1 MENVNQKENDLKKYQ
16 ISGNLIRVKNKT
28 LNNIYAKSKD
38 LDRKEEFNKGTSKF
52 IFRIKT
58 NNTNFTEKHDILNE
72 IQQFYKNLYSSQN
85 IPDNS
90 IHKYL

>member
-38 LDRKEEFNKGTSKF
+38 LDRIEEFNKGTSKF
-52 IFRIKT
+52 IFRIRT
-58 NNTNFTEKHDILNE
+58 NNTNFTEKHDI
-72 IQQFYKNLYSSQN
+72 
-85 IPDNS
+85 
-90 IHKYL
+90 

>member
-1 MENVNQKENDLKKYQ
+1 MENVNQKENDLKEYQ
-16 ISGNLIRVKNKT
+16 ISGNLTRVKNKI
-28 LNNIYAKSKD
+28 LNNIYAKSKN

-52 IFRIKT
+52 IFRTKT
-58 NNTNFTEKHDILNE
+58 NNTEKQDVLNE
-72 IQQFYKNLYSSQN
+72 IQQFYQNLYSSQN